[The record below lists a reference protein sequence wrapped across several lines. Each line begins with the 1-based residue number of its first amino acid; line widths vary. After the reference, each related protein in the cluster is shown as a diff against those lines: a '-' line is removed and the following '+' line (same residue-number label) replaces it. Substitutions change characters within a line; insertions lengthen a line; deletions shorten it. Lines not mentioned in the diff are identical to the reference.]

1 LSLQEI
7 YEQAEPYGIYDKF
20 LNLQTGQTYEGGLL
34 IGKIFDPISQE
45 LQGSEGLDVKIKG
58 NGAILDLQGQQ
69 ISISYVHNRLDIE
82 DCIILNGNIRYRGDH
97 GLLPDQSPYGSVK
110 YVTFYKPHDYA
121 VRMQGAGKNITV
133 TRNIIVDTQNTG
145 PDYLAYTG
153 IANDF
158 LPTGNCLAIS
168 VFNNWYGLPILSENW
183 TYFSSEEVNADSLRH
198 YVALCEYGCT
208 EPEVVSWAAQQ
219 NVIGQDPQLMDPENG
234 DYRVQVGS
242 SAEDYGCQ
250 TFGGNLFSQTSSK
263 EPSVSHNRKISKI
276 EVGGHITE
284 NTLWSADTVE
294 VIADIFIEN
303 GVELQIAAGCNII
316 FQDYYKLYVAGS
328 IKAFGTAAEP
338 IVFNSANPE
347 FFTLDNTTLGS
358 WNGLHFWQTSS
369 LNKKSV
375 LEYCHFRNCK
385 ALLTENYPHSQS
397 GGAISIYNF
406 SKLEIKN
413 CIFSNNLAYFG
424 GAIYCSQFSNI
435 SLINNL
441 FYHNYAWEKGSAIFI
456 SNSYPVLN
464 NNTITLN
471 EDLNE
476 DLNDDAAA
484 VYNFISKPKL
494 YNNIIYNNYS
504 NYFEHI
510 QIREPKA
517 YYTKFNNVENGV
529 SGEGNINIE
538 PNFTNPENY
547 DFSLS
552 SSSPCID
559 NGNQYLE
566 TIYTSYD
573 LLGNNRITGT
583 NIDIGAVEFQNT
595 SNQADLEIYNNINL
609 EQNYPNPFYC
619 NQNRNYTVIKY
630 KLPVKTESAE
640 LVIYNLLGQ
649 KVKTYSLSPDQ
660 NSLRWDGQDELGNS
674 VAAGIYFYT
683 LTTSNASQTRKL
695 LLLK

>member
-1 LSLQEI
+1 
-7 YEQAEPYGIYDKF
+7 
-20 LNLQTGQTYEGGLL
+20 
-34 IGKIFDPISQE
+34 
-45 LQGSEGLDVKIKG
+45 
-58 NGAILDLQGQQ
+58 
-69 ISISYVHNRLDIE
+69 
-82 DCIILNGNIRYRGDH
+82 
-97 GLLPDQSPYGSVK
+97 
-110 YVTFYKPHDYA
+110 
-121 VRMQGAGKNITV
+121 
-133 TRNIIVDTQNTG
+133 
-145 PDYLAYTG
+145 
-153 IANDF
+153 
-158 LPTGNCLAIS
+158 
-168 VFNNWYGLPILSENW
+168 
-183 TYFSSEEVNADSLRH
+183 
-198 YVALCEYGCT
+198 
-208 EPEVVSWAAQQ
+208 
-219 NVIGQDPQLMDPENG
+219 
-234 DYRVQVGS
+234 
-242 SAEDYGCQ
+242 
-250 TFGGNLFSQTSSK
+250 
-263 EPSVSHNRKISKI
+263 
-276 EVGGHITE
+276 
-284 NTLWSADTVE
+284 
-294 VIADIFIEN
+294 
-303 GVELQIAAGCNII
+303 
-316 FQDYYKLYVAGS
+316 
-328 IKAFGTAAEP
+328 
-338 IVFNSANPE
+338 
-347 FFTLDNTTLGS
+347 
-358 WNGLHFWQTSS
+358 
-369 LNKKSV
+369 
-375 LEYCHFRNCK
+375 
-385 ALLTENYPHSQS
+385 
-397 GGAISIYNF
+397 
-406 SKLEIKN
+406 
-413 CIFSNNLAYFG
+413 
-424 GAIYCSQFSNI
+424 
-435 SLINNL
+435 
-441 FYHNYAWEKGSAIFI
+441 
-456 SNSYPVLN
+456 
-464 NNTITLN
+464 LN